1 MNIFVYD
8 ASFEGLLTVVFE
20 SYRLKIIPD
29 KIIPSPKGSND
40 SPPSEEFGEIFPP
53 SFGGG
58 RGEVYIGSDEQK
70 AQRVWKGL
78 KKKLSGSACSMIF
91 VVFLADSPEIPMLL
105 FRYICRAI
113 NAPKSIETNFGDPD
127 VLEAAKWYRKV
138 RREAVRI
145 RQLVRCQKTE
155 DGIYF
160 AQIAPL
166 HNVLPLYIEH
176 FTDRF
181 KEQKWIVYDTK
192 RNYGFFY
199 DLKTTVE
206 VTFDHLNIDP
216 RLGKIDPSTMAEDEN
231 LFQQMWKAYFKSMTI
246 KERINPKLHRQN
258 MPRRFW
264 RYLTEKQ

>member
-1 MNIFVYD
+1 MNIFIYD

-29 KIIPSPKGSND
+29 KIISSSNGNIN
-40 SPPSEEFGEIFPP
+40 SPPLEGS
-53 SFGGG
+53 
-58 RGEVYIGSDEQK
+58 GEVGLFSETTLYISSDEQK

-78 KKKLSGSACSMIF
+78 GKKLSRAACSMIF
-91 VVFLADSPEIPMLL
+91 IVFLADVQEVPMLL
-105 FRYICRAI
+105 FRYICKAI
-113 NAPKSIETNFGDPD
+113 DATKSIETNFGDND
-127 VLEAAKWYRKV
+127 VLEASKWYKKV
-138 RREAVRI
+138 RREAERI
-145 RQLVRCQKTE
+145 RQFVRFQKTE

-160 AQIAPL
+160 APIAPL
-166 HNVLPLYIEH
+166 HNVLPLAVEH

-181 KEQKWIVYDTK
+181 SDQKWIIYDTR

-206 VTFDHLNIDP
+206 VTFDNLNIDP
-216 RLGKIDPSTMAEDEN
+216 RFGKIDPSAMSEDEN
-231 LFQQMWKAYFKSMTI
+231 LFQQMWKVYFKSMTI